1 MAAYPSIGQTTQSR
15 ESWADDVRIERAS
28 NGAARGRALFTGRKL
43 ALQVS
48 HVVNRGDVATLL
60 SFYDTNRLLPVDVT
74 WAGDGITR
82 AMLFD
87 GPPDVQPEGG
97 TLWRVTSKLVEA

>member
-1 MAAYPSIGQTTQSR
+1 MAAYPSLGQTTQSR
-15 ESWADDVRIERAS
+15 EAWIDDVLIERAS
-28 NGAARGRALFTGRKL
+28 NGAARGRALFAGRKMT
-43 ALQVS
+43 LQVA
-48 HVVNRGDVATLL
+48 HLGDRGDVATLL
-60 SFYDTNRLLPVDVT
+60 AFYDTNRLLPVDVT

-87 GPPDVQPEGG
+87 GPPEVQPEGG